1 VRIEPV
7 PALVAHV
14 AVPGDKSISHR
25 AVLIGAVCDGETRI
39 SGFGRSG
46 DTEATIAAVRALG
59 IEVVEDD
66 VDVLRVLG
74 DGLEG
79 LRQPDTAI
87 DCGNAGTLMRL
98 GAGLLAGREGGRFE
112 LIGDD
117 SLSARPMERVA
128 EPLRRMGARVE
139 TTDGHAPLVI
149 EGAAL
154 QAIDYELPV
163 ASAQV
168 KSAVL
173 LAGLCAEGATTVVE
187 PMPTRDHTERLLERA
202 GARVTRRPTSVT
214 VERTT
219 RLQLSEIEIPGD
231 ISSAAPFLVAAA
243 IVPGSAVTVHGVGLN
258 PRRAGLLD
266 VLERMGARV
275 AIYNR
280 RPIGGEPAGD
290 VELRASELVGATVSA
305 AEVPMLVD
313 ELPLLAVAA
322 CHARGDTVVHGAS
335 ELRYKESNRLDAI
348 VEELRRIG
356 GHARATSD
364 GFRIKGVP
372 ARLRG
377 GVVESRGDHRLAM
390 LGAVAGVA
398 SREGVELRGAEAVE
412 TSFPGFYDV
421 LEQVAPGAVHYPAAS

>member
-1 VRIEPV
+1 MRIEPV

-25 AVLIGAVCDGETRI
+25 AVLIGAVCEEETVI
-39 SGFGRSG
+39 TGFGRSA
-46 DTEATIAAVRALG
+46 DTEATIAAVGALG
-59 IEVVEDD
+59 VEVVEEDI
-66 VDVLRVLG
+66 DVLRVRGVGLG
-74 DGLEG
+74 A
-79 LRQPDTAI
+79 LRSPDAPI

-98 GAGLLAGREGGRFE
+98 VTGLLAGQEGHFE
-112 LIGDD
+112 LIGDE

-128 EPLRRMGARVE
+128 EPLRRMGAHVG

-280 RPIGGEPAGD
+280 RLIGGEPAGD